1 MAYYGE
7 PSMAPE
13 LFIKAYT
20 ATSEEYQLSEE
31 APKIDAK
38 NPAGEKVFL
47 VIASHTIGFWAN
59 GYVFRGIRLSVLQ
72 KMLRLRC
79 CSVRVL
85 CPCWNCFSIDQR
97 NHKVTI
103 KANQSKGNYDKEPMK
118 TRYKNMQ
125 QAKARKTRVENA
137 RMISPLHLTGWENGA
152 RFLNQSRSD
161 AR

>member
-1 MAYYGE
+1 MGNLLWHQNFL
-7 PSMAPE
+7 SK
-13 LFIKAYT
+13 LT
-20 ATSEEYQLSEE
+20 LQLLRNTSWVRKHRKLTQKIPQVERSFLLSRVTQLEML
-31 APKIDAK
+31 I
-38 NPAGEKVFL
+38 
-47 VIASHTIGFWAN
+47 
-59 GYVFRGIRLSVLQ
+59 LSKWIYLSWNSTFCLQ
-72 KMLRLRC
+72 KMLHLRC

-103 KANQSKGNYDKEPMK
+103 KANQSKGNYDEEPIK

-125 QAKARKTRVENA
+125 LAKARENA